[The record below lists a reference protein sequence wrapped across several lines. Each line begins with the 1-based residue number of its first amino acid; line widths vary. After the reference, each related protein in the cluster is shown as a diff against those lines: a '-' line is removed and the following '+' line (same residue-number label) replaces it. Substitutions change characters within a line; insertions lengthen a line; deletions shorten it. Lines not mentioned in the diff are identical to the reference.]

1 MIYGLYLS
9 AQGAD
14 AAAFHQAVIANN
26 LANSSSPGFKPDV
39 PVFQAHAVF
48 DQLHLQPQAA
58 PDTIDDQTGG
68 LTVAGTVT
76 DFSPGSLTTTGSDL
90 DVAVIGQRPAFLE
103 VGVGQQR
110 FLTRN
115 GQMTVNE
122 NNQLVTADTEALP
135 VLGVDGDPIE
145 VPLNV
150 VRISIASDGSV
161 AGVLPDNTRQNL
173 GQLSLVEPESLELL
187 EKHGTGRYLNWGK
200 SLPALDAQ
208 VRQGVF
214 EQSASE
220 PISGMVNMIQSSR
233 GFEMN
238 MNLIRLQDETVAR
251 LLQSIPR
258 K

>member
-68 LTVAGTVT
+68 LTVAGTIT
-76 DFSPGSLTTTGSDL
+76 DFSPGSHNVTGSDL
-90 DVAVIGQRPAFLE
+90 DVAILGQRPAFLE
-103 VGVGQQR
+103 VGSGQQR

-115 GQMTVNE
+115 GQMMLNE
-122 NNQLVTADTEALP
+122 NSQLVMADAEAMPL
-135 VLGVDGDPIE
+135 LGVDGDPIE
-145 VPLNV
+145 IPSNV
-150 VRISIASDGSV
+150 IRISIASDGSV
-161 AGVLPDNTRQNL
+161 AGMLPDNTRQSL

-187 EKHGTGRYLNWGK
+187 EKQGSGRYINWGK
-200 SLPALDAQ
+200 SQPSLDAQ
-208 VRQGVF
+208 VRQGAF

-238 MNLIRLQDETVAR
+238 MNLIRLQDETVAQ
-251 LLQSIPR
+251 LLQTIPR